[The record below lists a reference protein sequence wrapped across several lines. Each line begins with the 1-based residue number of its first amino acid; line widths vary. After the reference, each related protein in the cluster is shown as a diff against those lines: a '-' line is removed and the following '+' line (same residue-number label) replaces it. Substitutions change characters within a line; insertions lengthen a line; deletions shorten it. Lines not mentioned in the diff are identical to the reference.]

1 MPQDLVPLAIPAR
14 PVNPSGFQE
23 QINLGAGSVVA
34 VGSEAMNEKRN
45 DYTVPQV
52 AKEFSCS
59 SGTVKN
65 WIKAG
70 RIKAYRLGGE
80 TGRDYRIPWA
90 EVDRIRNEWKV
101 SPDTSAA
108 L

>member
-1 MPQDLVPLAIPAR
+1 
-14 PVNPSGFQE
+14 
-23 QINLGAGSVVA
+23 
-34 VGSEAMNEKRN
+34 MNEKRN

-65 WIKAG
+65 WIKA
-70 RIKAYRLGGE
+70 YRLGGE

-90 EVDRIRNEWKV
+90 EVDRINAERWQ
-101 SPDTSAA
+101 D
-108 L
+108 

>member
-1 MPQDLVPLAIPAR
+1 MTD
-14 PVNPSGFQE
+14 
-23 QINLGAGSVVA
+23 
-34 VGSEAMNEKRN
+34 KR

-59 SGTVKN
+59 AGTVKN

-70 RIKAYRLGGE
+70 RVKAYRLGGPA
-80 TGRDYRIPWA
+80 GRDYRIPWA
-90 EVDRIRNEWKV
+90 EVERLKSDWLF
-101 SPDTSAA
+101 SPETEQA

>member
-1 MPQDLVPLAIPAR
+1 V
-14 PVNPSGFQE
+14 VVVVVG
-23 QINLGAGSVVA
+23 VA
-34 VGSEAMNEKRN
+34 VGGETMNEKRN

-52 AKEFSCS
+52 AKEFNCS

-70 RIKAYRLGGE
+70 RINAYRLGGE

>member
-1 MPQDLVPLAIPAR
+1 
-14 PVNPSGFQE
+14 
-23 QINLGAGSVVA
+23 VVA
-34 VGSEAMNEKRN
+34 VGVAVGVVGGETMNEKRN

-101 SPDTSAA
+101 SLDTSQA